1 MSLFA
6 LSQKNRATTNIIPMD
21 VTPSP
26 DQSTFGGSSCV
37 IRNDRNNA
45 IHNENV
51 EFLRQQSEADILT
64 EQQKLLETMGLY
76 KIDIQCKLS
85 NCSNPICIFADPS
98 IVSFLRQKRKA
109 KLELIP
115 ENKAA
120 SVVQASTSDI
130 KPSSSSTSAIS
141 ELDILQHDDIKKW
154 LHFDVVETAKLE
166 WMRDLP
172 ANMPELKPG
181 ESYEARYVKQISTV
195 NYDPIEINY
204 RFDWKGV
211 LLPFN
216 LEKEE
221 SASTDLFLHGD
232 DAHRPGYTLQEL
244 FRLAR

>member
-1 MSLFA
+1 MPYTTKMWSFWDNRVKRTFWRSNKNYWKQWVCIKLIFNVSYQIA
-6 LSQKNRATTNIIPMD
+6 L
-21 VTPSP
+21 
-26 DQSTFGGSSCV
+26 
-37 IRNDRNNA
+37 
-45 IHNENV
+45 
-51 EFLRQQSEADILT
+51 
-64 EQQKLLETMGLY
+64 
-76 KIDIQCKLS
+76 IQYV
-85 NCSNPICIFADPS
+85 FADPS

-130 KPSSSSTSAIS
+130 KPSSSSASAIP

-172 ANMPELKPG
+172 ANMPELRPG
-181 ESYEARYVKQISTV
+181 ESYEARYAKQISAV
-195 NYDPIEINY
+195 NYDPIEFNY